1 MTGGVLGV
9 VGDLVQDTV
18 VWLSEPLQI
27 GSDTKAEIHT
37 SRGGSAANVAATAAS
52 LIPTRFIGCVGSD
65 VLGDVLAASLAAEGV
80 DVRLQ
85 RRGATGVVV
94 VFIDE
99 VGERTMIPSRGASAL
114 LEGVDQA
121 WLEDVAVLHLTSY
134 SLENEPAA
142 SEVIRLATM
151 VRDRGGAVTVD
162 TSSSAMLA
170 KFGVGHYMHTLSGLE
185 PRVVF
190 ANEQEWELLALG
202 KVEQARPAGL
212 DQTVFVRKAG
222 GNPTTVHP
230 PDAEPITV
238 AVPKVA
244 EVIDTTGAGDA
255 FAGGFLARFAD
266 GEQWQECCATG
277 HAMAAKVLTHP
288 GASMPTQA

>member
-1 MTGGVLGV
+1 VLGV

-18 VWLSEPLQI
+18 VWLGEPLQI
-27 GSDTKAEIHT
+27 GSDTKGEVHT

-52 LIPTRFIGCVGSD
+52 LTPTRFIGCVGSD

-114 LEGVDQA
+114 LDNVDQT
-121 WLEDVAVLHLTSY
+121 WLEDVSVLHLTSY
-134 SLENEPAA
+134 SLEQGTAANE
-142 SEVIRLATM
+142 VVRLATM
-151 VRDRGGAVTVD
+151 VTDRGGAVTID

-170 KFGVGHYMHTLSGLE
+170 KFGLDRYMQTLRSLV

-190 ANEQEWELLALG
+190 ANEQEWGLLALDDVERIRPTG
-202 KVEQARPAGL
+202 LEQA
-212 DQTVFVRKAG
+212 VFVRKAG
-222 GNPTTVHP
+222 GNPTTVHL
-230 PDAEPITV
+230 PDGAPITV
-238 AVPKVA
+238 VVPEVA
-244 EVIDTTGAGDA
+244 KVIDTTGAGDA
-255 FAGGFLARFAD
+255 FAGGFLARFVEGAPLR
-266 GEQWQECCATG
+266 ECCETG
-277 HAMAAKVLTHP
+277 HAMAARVLTHP
-288 GASMPTQA
+288 GARAQRQGRQA